1 MKANENEWTKVR
13 IKVVYLK
20 AWSFL
25 IPQTCGLRNWL
36 RFYWFAYFTGTTVTR
51 VMVLEGSMKP
61 KNSKS
66 SFCQRLKDDMMIDS
80 SDGDD

>member
-1 MKANENEWTKVR
+1 V
-13 IKVVYLK
+13 
-20 AWSFL
+20 
-25 IPQTCGLRNWL
+25 
-36 RFYWFAYFTGTTVTR
+36 TG

-66 SFCQRLKDDMMIDS
+66 SFCRRLKDDMMIDS